1 MPVARRNGRKPVAEA
16 SFPDEGLM
24 SLPPILIENVSPS
37 VDGGRYPA
45 KRVVG
50 DVCVVEADIFRDGA
64 EVLRAQIHWWKE
76 GETAFNVAPMEPLVN
91 DRWQG
96 RFVLADL
103 ADYRFTL
110 EAWTDPFA
118 SWRSALRRW
127 VAGNQ
132 DVTSEIQEGIR
143 LIAAGADRAEGED
156 CQTLEEALALL
167 RDCGSDG
174 DAALAVVSDA
184 ALSTLMDRLG
194 ARIQPV
200 VYDPPLAIQVNRTR
214 ARFGAWYE
222 MFPRS
227 QGTVPGTGAT
237 FREAEARLPAIR
249 DLGFDVIYLPPIHP
263 IGATHRKG
271 RNSALEAG
279 PGDPGSPWAIGGAA
293 GGYLDVEPAL
303 GTLEDFDH
311 FVMVADRLGME
322 IALDFAIQV
331 SPDHPWVRAHPEW
344 FYLRPDG
351 TIKYAENPPKRYQ
364 DIYPLNFQSGHA
376 KQIWLAMLEI
386 VEFWIDHGVKIFRID
401 NPHTKPFSFWHWLL
415 QQVRRRD
422 PDVLF
427 LAEAFTRPKIMK
439 ALAKLGF
446 HQSYSYFT
454 WRNTKQE
461 LTEYLTE
468 LSQTE
473 VREFYQP
480 NFFTNT
486 PDILHEFLQ
495 RGGRPAFQ
503 IRLILAATLSPS
515 YGIYSGFELC
525 ENDAVPDTEE
535 YLNSEKFEIKVRDW
549 NRPGNL
555 NELIARVNRI
565 RNENA
570 ALHDLTNVRF
580 LGAENANILFCMKAT
595 ADKSNVLLIAVNLDP
610 FHTQDAVVWVPLA
623 DIGVRAGESYDVEDL
638 LTGARYRW
646 GERNF
651 VRLSPDG
658 PPAHILRVER
668 IPHP

>member
-1 MPVARRNGRKPVAEA
+1 MG
-16 SFPDEGLM
+16 
-24 SLPPILIENVSPS
+24 LPPILIENITPT
-37 VDGGRYPA
+37 VDGGRYA
-45 KRVVG
+45 VKRVVG

-64 EVLRAQIHWWKE
+64 DVLRAQIRWWKE
-76 GETAFNVAPMEPLVN
+76 GETAYQTAPMEPLVN

-96 RFVLADL
+96 SFVLPEV

-132 DVTSEIQEGIR
+132 DVTSEIREGVR
-143 LIAAGADRAEGED
+143 LVTAAAERAQSDDRRS
-156 CQTLEEALALL
+156 LNEATALL

-174 DAALAVVSDA
+174 DAALAIVSDT
-184 ALSTLMDRLG
+184 ALSALMDRWG

-200 VYDPPLAIQVNRTR
+200 LYDPPVPIRVNRLR
-214 ARFGAWYE
+214 ARLGAWYE

-227 QGTVPGTGAT
+227 QGSVPGHAAT

-249 DLGFDVIYLPPIHP
+249 DLGFDVLYLPPIHP
-263 IGATHRKG
+263 IGVTDRKG
-271 RNSALEAG
+271 RNNALETA
-279 PGDPGSPWAIGGAA
+279 PGDPGSPWAIGSAA

-303 GTLEDFDH
+303 GTLEDFAH
-311 FVMVADRLGME
+311 FVGVANRLGME
-322 IALDFAIQV
+322 IALDFAIQC
-331 SPDHPWVRAHPEW
+331 SPDHPWVKEHPEW
-344 FYLRPDG
+344 FYHRPDG
-351 TIKYAENPPKRYQ
+351 SIKYAENPPKRYQ
-364 DIYPLNFQSGHA
+364 DIYPLNFQGEHA
-376 KQIWLAMLEI
+376 KQIWLAILEVI
-386 VEFWIDHGVKIFRID
+386 EFWIDHGVKIFRID
-401 NPHTKPFSFWHWLL
+401 NPHTKSFSFWHWLL

-427 LAEAFTRPKIMK
+427 LGEAFTRPKIMK

-454 WRNTKQE
+454 WRNTKAE

-468 LSQTE
+468 LAHTE
-473 VREFYQP
+473 MREYFQP

-503 IRLILAATLSPS
+503 IRLILAATLAPS

-525 ENDAVPDTEE
+525 ENEAVPGTEE
-535 YLNSEKFEIKVRDW
+535 YLNSEKYEIKVRDW
-549 NRPGNL
+549 NGPGNI
-555 NELIARVNRI
+555 NELVARVNRI
-565 RNENA
+565 RAENP
-570 ALHDLTNVRF
+570 ALHQLTNVRF
-580 LGAENANILFCMKAT
+580 LTAENGNILFYMKAT
-595 ADKSNVLLIAVNLDP
+595 PDKSNVLLIAVNLDP
-610 FHTQDAVVWVPLA
+610 FHSQDAIVWVPLA
-623 DIGVRAGESYDVEDL
+623 DIGVRAGESYNVEDL
-638 LTGARYRW
+638 LTGAKYHW

-651 VRLSPDG
+651 VRLAPDAL
-658 PPAHILRVER
+658 PAHILRVER
-668 IPHP
+668 IVHP